1 MNETPVCLKKA
12 GNSWE
17 CGSHSTYNNH
27 GCRGDACRAANVTF
41 NREQRE
47 RRHARM
53 VAGEVTPTHGKEST
67 YFNYLC
73 RCLPCK
79 TEHNRRESERRLAR
93 QAKKAAS

>member
-1 MNETPVCLKKA
+1 MKETPVCLKIA
-12 GNSWE
+12 GKPWE

-47 RRHARM
+47 RRHQKLLLDPTIA
-53 VAGEVTPTHGKEST
+53 THGKEST

-73 RCLPCK
+73 RCTPCK
-79 TEHNRRESERRLAR
+79 TEHNRREAERRLAR
-93 QAKKAAS
+93 QAKKGAS